1 MSSMVHC
8 KRSGTPF
15 KYLQEV
21 YILSSQKAQK
31 NNFHWLDELFNKR
44 SELIFKFC
52 HANKFLLC
60 NYWLQSV
67 DRQATLMFIVTPLIY
82 LNLIFKCTLL
92 IIKNPS
98 MASWQLMHFG
108 TFMIYGNS
116 FRHIGHEF
124 NSHSESTLQSYSNFI
139 VCLVIRDFISAIFFV
154 SRHVFILTEISL
166 R

>member
-60 NYWLQSV
+60 NY
-67 DRQATLMFIVTPLIY
+67 
-82 LNLIFKCTLL
+82 
-92 IIKNPS
+92 
-98 MASWQLMHFG
+98 
-108 TFMIYGNS
+108 
-116 FRHIGHEF
+116 
-124 NSHSESTLQSYSNFI
+124 
-139 VCLVIRDFISAIFFV
+139 
-154 SRHVFILTEISL
+154 
-166 R
+166 